1 MTCLQT
7 EISKAL
13 DDLDRIRQ
21 SIRQVDA
28 RLLDPDNFD
37 PGEIETGMSASDV
50 LFAMLY
56 GVLGAVFASSG
67 KMRDFLERV
76 HEDAS
81 VKNPKTSLGK
91 LLHHFQDDIDT
102 VVSAESGRIFVDR
115 DDSRISPRFHRV
127 MRGHD
132 PFSVRSDNPF
142 LVLTRQH
149 GLIAGIAQVFR
160 HLAGD
165 TFSRQGLVLPF
176 HSFFDYTRDGKL
188 NNWLVT
194 ITEQVSRQGE
204 VDALS
209 AFNHLFTIHMQ
220 DILTQ
225 GLTWALCKAH
235 IHIAGIRDEVR
246 ATQFR
251 FTAYCTCF
259 FTHAAIG
266 MARQGGVPYI
276 HWPAFGMMMKE
287 AYQLFRLN
295 YRQIKELERRTSE
308 IVEANIKLERQV
320 FATGASLVSWEDG
333 MGYIRELER
342 QDRLFSDL
350 VDFMDRED

>member
-1 MTCLQT
+1 MACLYAD
-7 EISKAL
+7 INKAL
-13 DDLDRIRQ
+13 DELDRIGQ

-28 RLLDPDNFD
+28 RLLDPDTFA
-37 PGEIETGMSASDV
+37 PGDIESDMSAGDV
-50 LFAMLY
+50 LFAMFY
-56 GVLGAVFASSG
+56 GALGAVFASSG
-67 KMRDFLERV
+67 KIRDLLEHV

-81 VKNPKTSLGK
+81 IKNPKTPLGK

-102 VVSAESGRIFVDR
+102 VVSADTGRIFTDR
-115 DDSRISPRFHRV
+115 NNERISPRFHRV

-132 PFSVRSDNPF
+132 PFSIRSDNPF

-149 GLIAGIAQVFR
+149 GLIKGIVQVFR

-176 HSFFDYTRDGKL
+176 HSFFDYAQDGKL
-188 NNWLVT
+188 GNWLVT
-194 ITEQVSRQGE
+194 ITEQVSGQGK

-235 IHIAGIRDEVR
+235 IGMNGIRDEVR

-251 FTAYCTCF
+251 FTAYSTCF
-259 FTHAAIG
+259 FTHAVIG
-266 MARQGGVPYI
+266 MARQGGVPYL
-276 HWPAFGMMMKE
+276 HWPAFGMMMRE
-287 AYQLFRLN
+287 FYRLFRLN
-295 YRQIKELERRTSE
+295 YGQIRELERRTAA

-333 MGYIRELER
+333 RGYIGELER
-342 QDRLFSDL
+342 QDRLFADL